1 MKRIL
6 SSLMLATALSL
17 PAIASSEADL
27 MATESD
33 RLTSEIVVDAAET
46 ELLITD
52 ELAMPGI
59 QDIAQA
65 NMDVARRALSLGEI
79 YSRVSRQMGGGR
91 PINTNAIS
99 GNRYLIRWQTSN
111 GQVLDLVVDGNSGQ
125 ILRRT

>member
-1 MKRIL
+1 
-6 SSLMLATALSL
+6 MLATALSL